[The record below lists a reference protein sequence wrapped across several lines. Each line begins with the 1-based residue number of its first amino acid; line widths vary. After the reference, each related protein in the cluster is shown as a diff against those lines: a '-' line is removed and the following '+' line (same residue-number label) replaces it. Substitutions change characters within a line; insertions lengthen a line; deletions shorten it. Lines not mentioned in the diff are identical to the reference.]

1 MNESVLNNITDY
13 HCCGG
18 YHNKEWRMHM
28 RGMARI
34 GNECDASERIGDCT
48 LNSHGDLG
56 NEQDDETFETSDGYN
71 RCCYYVL

>member
-1 MNESVLNNITDY
+1 
-13 HCCGG
+13 
-18 YHNKEWRMHM
+18 MHM

-56 NEQDDETFETSDGYN
+56 NEQDDETFETSDGYD